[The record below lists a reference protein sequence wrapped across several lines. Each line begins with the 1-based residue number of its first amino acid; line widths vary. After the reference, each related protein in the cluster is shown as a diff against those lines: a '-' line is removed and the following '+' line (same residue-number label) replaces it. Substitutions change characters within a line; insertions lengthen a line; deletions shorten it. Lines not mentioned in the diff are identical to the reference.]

1 MTNMK
6 ILQTLI
12 VLVATSTAAFSSPGG
27 LLENTRKIRI
37 DPTVV
42 GQTGNVDYAMAGKLI
57 RYDLRAAAKDA
68 HLEEGDSPI
77 RAFFVLDEFSSE
89 SPARKLIGMGSGKNT
104 CTVDGKLVFQDAGGK
119 ELASVKIHVRGS
131 VAFSPGEGSDTS
143 GRHTTSDLE
152 RRLSQEI
159 EKLK

>member
-1 MTNMK
+1 
-6 ILQTLI
+6 
-12 VLVATSTAAFSSPGG
+12 
-27 LLENTRKIRI
+27 
-37 DPTVV
+37 
-42 GQTGNVDYAMAGKLI
+42 MAGKLI
-57 RYDLRAAAKDA
+57 RYDLRAAVKDA
-68 HLEEGDSPI
+68 HLEEGDSSI

-89 SPARKLIGMGSGKNT
+89 SPARRLIGMGSGKDT
-104 CTVDGKLVFQDAGGK
+104 CTVDGKLVFQDADGK
-119 ELASVKIHVRGS
+119 ELANVKIHVRGS

>member
-1 MTNMK
+1 MK
-6 ILQTLI
+6 ILQTFLLLI
-12 VLVATSTAAFSSPGG
+12 AASTAAFSSPGG
-27 LLENTRKIRI
+27 PLEHTRKIRV

-42 GQTGNVDYAMAGKLI
+42 VQTGNVDYAMAGKLI
-57 RYDLRAAAKDA
+57 RYDLRAAIKDA
-68 HLEEGDSPI
+68 HLEEADSPI
-77 RAFFVLDEFSSE
+77 HAFFVLDEFSSE
-89 SPARKLIGMGSGKNT
+89 SPARKLIGMGSGKNI

-152 RRLSQEI
+152 QRLSQEI